1 MSDRVLTYA
10 AAQGSVT
17 PFHDGPVNNVPKAF
31 KGVFAPVLIVEIIGV
46 FPYVECQNRGESL
59 GYGIAGVG
67 FLGDEELSVIVP
79 GKPYPSGPEKLLS
92 GIAEE
97 KVDIWFHAWEAL
109 LNIAPFESRIISSRG
124 SSSNSVPSSSAFRL
138 SI

>member
-79 GKPYPSGPEKLLS
+79 GKPYPSGPEKLHS
-92 GIAEE
+92 GIDEFLFEIVEGAELF
-97 KVDIWFHAWEAL
+97 VDCLQVLRRRQERRRR
-109 LNIAPFESRIISSRG
+109 SRIYG
-124 SSSNSVPSSSAFRL
+124 SMPGKRC
-138 SI
+138 

>member
-79 GKPYPSGPEKLLS
+79 GKPYPSGPEKLHS
-92 GIAEE
+92 GIVGGRLQVLRRRQERRRR
-97 KVDIWFHAWEAL
+97 
-109 LNIAPFESRIISSRG
+109 SRIYG
-124 SSSNSVPSSSAFRL
+124 SMPGKRC
-138 SI
+138 